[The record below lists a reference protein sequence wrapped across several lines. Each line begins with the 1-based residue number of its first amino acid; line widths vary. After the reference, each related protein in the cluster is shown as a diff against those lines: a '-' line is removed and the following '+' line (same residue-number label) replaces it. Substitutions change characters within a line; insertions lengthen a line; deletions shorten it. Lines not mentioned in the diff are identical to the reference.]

1 MAWGAPIHM
10 PIDLTLFQWFSPSYP
25 VGAFSYSH
33 GLEWAVEAGDV
44 VGAGGFQSWVSD
56 ILSHGA
62 GRNDAILLAAAY
74 HEVESL
80 EHIDALA
87 CALAPSKERLLET
100 QMQGQAFGRTTSAIW
115 PVTLPDL
122 TYPVAVGATAKA
134 LNLPLQQ
141 TLTLYLH
148 AFAGNLTSA
157 AMRLVPLGQ
166 TEGHTALASLA
177 PLCTN
182 IASKAQSQTLDDLGA
197 CSFMADIAS
206 MKHETQY
213 TRLFRT

>member
-10 PIDLTLFQWFSPSYP
+10 PIDLTLIQWFSPSYP

-44 VGAGGFQSWVSD
+44 ADAAGFQSWISD
-56 ILSHGA
+56 ILAHGT

-74 HEVESL
+74 HRDESL

-87 CALAPSKERLLET
+87 CALAPSQERLLET

-115 PVTLPDL
+115 PITLPDL
-122 TYPVAVGATAKA
+122 TYPVAIGAAAKA
-134 LNLPLQQ
+134 LNLPLID
-141 TLTLYLH
+141 TLTHYLH

-166 TEGHTALASLA
+166 TQGHTVLASLA
-177 PLCTN
+177 PLCTD
-182 IASKAQSQTLDDLGA
+182 IAAQAQSQTLDDLGA